1 MALVH
6 HKFAFGFL
14 ESSSG
19 RRERTQKRPLSFL
32 SLANDRLSVVATDV
46 VELDAVVV
54 DSVQNSQAGLTA
66 LTVVGLG
73 AAVASGVRPVGDLV
87 ERLAGSVAPGHLP
100 LAVVHIA

>member
-19 RRERTQKRPLSFL
+19 RRERIQKRPLCFYL
-32 SLANDRLSVVATDV
+32 SLANDWLSVVAADV

-73 AAVASGVRPVGDLV
+73 ATVA
-87 ERLAGSVAPGHLP
+87 EKN
-100 LAVVHIA
+100 

>member
-19 RRERTQKRPLSFL
+19 RRERGDKSALCVSL
-32 SLANDRLSVVATDV
+32 SLANDWLSVVAADV

-66 LTVVGLG
+66 LAVVGLG
-73 AAVASGVRPVGDLV
+73 AAVA
-87 ERLAGSVAPGHLP
+87 EKH
-100 LAVVHIA
+100 

>member
-19 RRERTQKRPLSFL
+19 RRERGDKSALCVSL
-32 SLANDRLSVVATDV
+32 SLANDWLSVVAADV

-73 AAVASGVRPVGDLV
+73 AAVA
-87 ERLAGSVAPGHLP
+87 EKH
-100 LAVVHIA
+100 

>member
-32 SLANDRLSVVATDV
+32 SLANDRLPVVAADV

-66 LTVVGLG
+66 LAVVGLG
-73 AAVASGVRPVGDLV
+73 AAVA
-87 ERLAGSVAPGHLP
+87 EKN
-100 LAVVHIA
+100 